1 MCSKFDDTAGLI
13 RAIPIDSRGN
23 CTSGAWKCPWNVHC
37 AEHKS
42 NKAGLELESLC
53 MDNLTGIK
61 ENKTRQICWKFQ
73 SKKLQTIWRIHPL
86 LIWRIFISYQF
97 KACHL
102 LYSSSSFKTFPEIKD
117 FWKCCTNPCIHIY
130 IYSQAYRR
138 GARSK
143 QELTGWHRDQQ
154 CGSVCQCC
162 SWQRGWLPRCCYV
175 VSVVLS
181 TGKGAHASPTN
192 PILPTGRSKR
202 TWSSP
207 GDRLNGAV

>member
-1 MCSKFDDTAGLI
+1 
-13 RAIPIDSRGN
+13 
-23 CTSGAWKCPWNVHC
+23 
-37 AEHKS
+37 
-42 NKAGLELESLC
+42 
-53 MDNLTGIK
+53 MDNLTVIK
-61 ENKTRQICWKFQ
+61 EKKTSSKFAAKFQ
-73 SKKLQTIWRIHPL
+73 SKTPNKFLRIHPFL
-86 LIWRIFISYQF
+86 NLKNLCFLPNSKLAILFIR
-97 KACHL
+97 HL
-102 LYSSSSFKTFPEIKD
+102 RLKFSLKSRQSKIS
-117 FWKCCTNPCIHIY
+117 KCYTNSCIHIY
-130 IYSQAYRR
+130 IYTHSQAYRR

-207 GDRLNGAV
+207 GDRSRLNKWYLRPFRHIHRFLPFFLLTLVHPPSSA